1 MDYVAKTKLYYD
13 FARPAAYDHIKLS
26 SFIVCRA
33 DYATLKSYADEQ
45 YSLLSSGKGRTDAL
59 YVFFKEEDI
68 PSNVDNI
75 IVYDIGEYKVARVKK

>member
-1 MDYVAKTKLYYD
+1 M
-13 FARPAAYDHIKLS
+13 
-26 SFIVCRA
+26 CRA